1 MYENSKWCVVSDVE
15 PAVLTVTG
23 ACEAASPAAPV
34 LGENLQLWIQ
44 TYTGGNSPKSGAQV
58 DRQPTTYGP
67 SLEYG
72 EVVYDED
79 EGVWTCELTVTGY
92 TDDPELADYCY
103 VNRMSG
109 DYIVVGDAVKTVT
122 LTYNQ
127 GTGKWVAPALPLTV
141 TGGSTVKYGVAFL
154 VTQDTGET
162 LPDLPNTTNCK
173 DFYVTVYGY
182 EPQSDGTTVNKV
194 LHSSTWGG
202 YPSYV
207 TVVFGVP
214 QKGADGVWTCEAT
227 VDATARVE
235 QQLEY
240 FANSHYRLDKSEKT
254 VKDVTLTYNE
264 ATGKWSAPSDG
275 VTYGYPSSPQY
286 KNGVA
291 FELIKQY
298 VITYEPGRDLSFGA
312 PVGEAYEED
321 PTDAGDYI
329 RLPDEV
335 PFTTENGYFAG
346 WTQSLNGG
354 TVFYTPGQSIPMF
367 AADTTLKAAWM
378 DVELAVADQPYDPSL
393 TAKDYTFSDGTAP
406 ISADGDSVT
415 LLFKATIKGNSE
427 YQYDLICIGG
437 TAVLDTTLKG
447 SIAKYQTTAAVYFT
461 KTFTLTD
468 GALSQQVQVSLR
480 NTDAAAVLTVG
491 VEPSDPAPTLDAS
504 TVNTPYVYVSC
515 GNEEALHPTIKTKN
529 YKAAYTDLT
538 FGQPQKADGVWTV
551 TGTLTDEAV
560 AAYGQKFIDSYA
572 STLAHSNP
580 QGANASI
587 TFQYD
592 EDSGKWVADSAA
604 EARLT
609 VTVTCDLVGP
619 MAPGK
624 SNCTDFYV
632 TVYGYQPQADGT
644 VRNMSLASGRWD
656 LYLSQASVEFGQ
668 PQQGEDGVWTCEATV
683 DATTR
688 VQNVLNSQSNY
699 RLDESEPMV
708 KTVTL
713 TYNATSGK
721 WVAAGD
727 GVTYGYPSNPEY
739 KNGVAYQL
747 IKQYVVTYDPG
758 RDLGYGIPAGE
769 AFKSEPMDAGA
780 SLTLPDEVPFTTE
793 KGYFAGWTQSLS
805 GSIAFYAPGET
816 ISMFAGDT
824 KLSAAWMDVEV
835 SVAEQLYDPDLALKD
850 YTFSAEGASLKT
862 RDESAALLYKV
873 TVKGNSQYDYSLV
886 CPGAEAVFD
895 TSLEGSIAK
904 YQTTATVYFI
914 KSYTVDDGDTL
925 TAAVSLD
932 KCAATA
938 SAAASIQWGPGQLT
952 LDAAGPDLVYTGSDV
967 TYTLQGVGRSSDV
980 STVRFS
986 FRISGSFD
994 PDSVKLSALNG
1005 FVMASAQPEAGEDGV
1020 VYTVILTPGAAAAL
1034 AEDKVT
1040 DLLQIS
1046 LTAGSE
1052 AGQIT
1057 VTPLSITYT
1066 PDIEG
1071 EDYVGLAGE
1080 ALSTTVWTRYD
1091 INGDGKVTL
1100 SDVNMLKVYY
1110 QSTAGDDNW
1119 GQARVADLN
1128 DDGVVDVE
1136 DLTILMQYLLTI

>member
-23 ACEAASPAAPV
+23 ACAAASPAAPV

-44 TYTGGNSPKSGAQV
+44 TYTGGNSPKSGSQV

-335 PFTTENGYFAG
+335 PFTTEKGYFAG

-367 AADTTLKAAWM
+367 AADTTLK
-378 DVELAVADQPYDPSL
+378 
-393 TAKDYTFSDGTAP
+393 
-406 ISADGDSVT
+406 
-415 LLFKATIKGNSE
+415 
-427 YQYDLICIGG
+427 
-437 TAVLDTTLKG
+437 
-447 SIAKYQTTAAVYFT
+447 
-461 KTFTLTD
+461 
-468 GALSQQVQVSLR
+468 
-480 NTDAAAVLTVG
+480 
-491 VEPSDPAPTLDAS
+491 
-504 TVNTPYVYVSC
+504 
-515 GNEEALHPTIKTKN
+515 
-529 YKAAYTDLT
+529 
-538 FGQPQKADGVWTV
+538 
-551 TGTLTDEAV
+551 
-560 AAYGQKFIDSYA
+560 
-572 STLAHSNP
+572 
-580 QGANASI
+580 
-587 TFQYD
+587 
-592 EDSGKWVADSAA
+592 
-604 EARLT
+604 
-609 VTVTCDLVGP
+609 
-619 MAPGK
+619 
-624 SNCTDFYV
+624 
-632 TVYGYQPQADGT
+632 
-644 VRNMSLASGRWD
+644 
-656 LYLSQASVEFGQ
+656 
-668 PQQGEDGVWTCEATV
+668 
-683 DATTR
+683 
-688 VQNVLNSQSNY
+688 
-699 RLDESEPMV
+699 
-708 KTVTL
+708 
-713 TYNATSGK
+713 
-721 WVAAGD
+721 
-727 GVTYGYPSNPEY
+727 
-739 KNGVAYQL
+739 
-747 IKQYVVTYDPG
+747 
-758 RDLGYGIPAGE
+758 
-769 AFKSEPMDAGA
+769 
-780 SLTLPDEVPFTTE
+780 
-793 KGYFAGWTQSLS
+793 
-805 GSIAFYAPGET
+805 
-816 ISMFAGDT
+816 
-824 KLSAAWMDVEV
+824 
-835 SVAEQLYDPDLALKD
+835 
-850 YTFSAEGASLKT
+850 
-862 RDESAALLYKV
+862 
-873 TVKGNSQYDYSLV
+873 
-886 CPGAEAVFD
+886 
-895 TSLEGSIAK
+895 GSIAK

-1066 PDIEG
+1066 PDTVG
-1071 EDYVGLAGE
+1071 DDYVGLAGE
-1080 ALSTTVWTRYD
+1080 ALNTTVWVRYD

-1110 QSTAGDDNW
+1110 QSAAGDDNW

>member
-23 ACEAASPAAPV
+23 ACAAASPAAPV

-44 TYTGGNSPKSGAQV
+44 TYTGGNSPKSGSQV

-447 SIAKYQTTAAVYFT
+447 SIAKYQTTA
-461 KTFTLTD
+461 
-468 GALSQQVQVSLR
+468 
-480 NTDAAAVLTVG
+480 
-491 VEPSDPAPTLDAS
+491 
-504 TVNTPYVYVSC
+504 
-515 GNEEALHPTIKTKN
+515 
-529 YKAAYTDLT
+529 
-538 FGQPQKADGVWTV
+538 
-551 TGTLTDEAV
+551 
-560 AAYGQKFIDSYA
+560 
-572 STLAHSNP
+572 
-580 QGANASI
+580 
-587 TFQYD
+587 
-592 EDSGKWVADSAA
+592 
-604 EARLT
+604 
-609 VTVTCDLVGP
+609 
-619 MAPGK
+619 
-624 SNCTDFYV
+624 
-632 TVYGYQPQADGT
+632 
-644 VRNMSLASGRWD
+644 
-656 LYLSQASVEFGQ
+656 
-668 PQQGEDGVWTCEATV
+668 
-683 DATTR
+683 
-688 VQNVLNSQSNY
+688 
-699 RLDESEPMV
+699 
-708 KTVTL
+708 
-713 TYNATSGK
+713 
-721 WVAAGD
+721 
-727 GVTYGYPSNPEY
+727 
-739 KNGVAYQL
+739 
-747 IKQYVVTYDPG
+747 
-758 RDLGYGIPAGE
+758 
-769 AFKSEPMDAGA
+769 
-780 SLTLPDEVPFTTE
+780 
-793 KGYFAGWTQSLS
+793 
-805 GSIAFYAPGET
+805 
-816 ISMFAGDT
+816 
-824 KLSAAWMDVEV
+824 
-835 SVAEQLYDPDLALKD
+835 
-850 YTFSAEGASLKT
+850 
-862 RDESAALLYKV
+862 
-873 TVKGNSQYDYSLV
+873 
-886 CPGAEAVFD
+886 
-895 TSLEGSIAK
+895 
-904 YQTTATVYFI
+904 TVYFI

-1020 VYTVILTPGAAAAL
+1020 VYTAILTPGAAAAL

-1066 PDIEG
+1066 SDIEG

-1080 ALSTTVWTRYD
+1080 ALNTTVWVRYD

-1110 QSTAGDDNW
+1110 QSAAGDDNW